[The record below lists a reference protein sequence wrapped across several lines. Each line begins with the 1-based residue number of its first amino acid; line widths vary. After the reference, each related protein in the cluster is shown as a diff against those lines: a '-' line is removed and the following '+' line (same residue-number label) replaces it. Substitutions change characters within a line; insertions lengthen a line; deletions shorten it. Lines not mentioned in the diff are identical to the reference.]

1 MYTLLCTLLVVGCAR
16 GQAPEAGSPSPT
28 PGTPPPPAEGDLLP
42 ATPQG
47 PTIPLTFGD
56 HVLHVEIA
64 DTDEERQLGL
74 MHRTGLAPD
83 HGMLF
88 VYPSERMR
96 GFWMHDT
103 RIPLSIAFADA
114 QGRIVRIADMQPL
127 DESTTWS
134 NRPAM
139 YAVEA
144 EQGWFARHGV
154 AVGSRIEGLPGPSRE

>member
-1 MYTLLCTLLVVGCAR
+1 MLVLFTSLLFGGCAR
-16 GQAPEAGSPSPT
+16 GESPAASPSPT
-28 PGTPPPPAEGDLLP
+28 TAAPSSATQAATLP

-47 PTIPLTFGD
+47 PTIDLRFGD
-56 HVLHVEIA
+56 NVLHVEIA
-64 DTDEERQLGL
+64 DTNDERQLGL
-74 MHRTGLAPD
+74 MHRSGLAPD
-83 HGMLF
+83 HGMVF

-103 RIPLSIAFADA
+103 LIPLSIAFADG

-144 EQGWFARHGV
+144 EQGWFASHGV
-154 AVGSRIEGLPGPSRE
+154 TVGSKIEGLPAPSRE